1 MLNYNTMMSAV
12 LIKYWLRY
20 KKKKR
25 RKKERQ
31 KDLLRTS
38 AVPQYRFEKNHG
50 CDVLFFSGSRTIQIF
65 TGSIKAPCTHMR
77 AQEGAHMRAHTPTL
91 THTRAD
97 TTQAKGKPFFPPT
110 LLGPTLKRTYL
121 TTFFELKCKWR
132 WQNIAHPLPAAGN
145 GVYK

>member
-20 KKKKR
+20 KKKEKD
-25 RKKERQ
+25 RKTERPTPYFSSVTAQ
-31 KDLLRTS
+31 IC
-38 AVPQYRFEKNHG
+38 EKS
-50 CDVLFFSGSRTIQIF
+50 CMQFFVLQWFMNYSIF
-65 TGSIKAPCTHMR
+65 TGSIKTPYRHMR
-77 AQEGAHMRAHTPTL
+77 AQEGAHMHTCAHTPTL
-91 THTRAD
+91 THTQAD